1 MVIKP
6 KYTRCGD
13 YLLPEMGLSE
23 EDKTPLG
30 RYGEMRCRFLEE
42 NRPGLFTRLL
52 LSGQLMHQLH
62 EVDRAAEQRMETM
75 LPQMAQNAGLTE
87 AMKNSDPLK
96 WAGIMNT
103 LSAQA
108 EEMILE
114 ELVYG

>member
-1 MVIKP
+1 MIEV
-6 KYTRCGD
+6 KYTQRGD

-23 EDKTPLG
+23 EDKALLG
-30 RYGEMRCRFLEE
+30 RYGELRYRYLEE

-87 AMKNSDPLK
+87 AMKNRDPLR

-103 LSAQA
+103 LRAQI
-108 EEMILE
+108 EEMILA

>member
-1 MVIKP
+1 MTELN
-6 KYTRCGD
+6 YAQCGD

-23 EDKTPLG
+23 EDKAPLG
-30 RYGEMRCRFLEE
+30 RYGELRYRYLEE
-42 NRPGLFTRLL
+42 NRPGLFSKLL

-62 EVDRAAEQRMETM
+62 EVDREAEQRMETI

-87 AMKNSDPLK
+87 EMKNSDPLR

-108 EEMILE
+108 EEVILA

>member
-1 MVIKP
+1 MIEL
-6 KYTRCGD
+6 KYTQRGD

-23 EDKTPLG
+23 EDKAPLG
-30 RYGEMRCRFLEE
+30 RYGELRYRYLEE

-62 EVDRAAEQRMETM
+62 EVDRAAAQRMETM

-87 AMKNSDPLK
+87 AMKNGNPLR
-96 WAGIMNT
+96 WIGIMNT
-103 LSAQA
+103 LSTQV

>member
-30 RYGEMRCRFLEE
+30 RYGEMRCRYLEE

-62 EVDRAAEQRMETM
+62 EVDRTAEQRMETM
-75 LPQMAQNAGLTE
+75 LPHMAQNTRLTE
-87 AMKNSDPLK
+87 AMKNNDPLK
-96 WAGIMNT
+96 RAGIMNT
-103 LSAQA
+103 LRAQI
-108 EEMILE
+108 EEMILA